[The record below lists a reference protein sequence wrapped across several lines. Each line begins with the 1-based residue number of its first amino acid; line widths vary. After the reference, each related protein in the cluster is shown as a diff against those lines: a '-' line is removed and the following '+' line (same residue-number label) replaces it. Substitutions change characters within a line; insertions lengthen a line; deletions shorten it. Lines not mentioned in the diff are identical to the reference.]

1 MCAPSDTIQ
10 LLHAPT
16 YLLRWAARFT
26 SDESLQVY
34 LVETTISEILREFPV
49 ADDSSSIEIEL
60 LATMRRAL
68 LRKFDA
74 RWVVTPPRSLGDKF
88 STPNNGQ

>member
-1 MCAPSDTIQ
+1 MLRRI
-10 LLHAPT
+10 LV
-16 YLLRWAARFT
+16 RWAARFT

-34 LVETTISEILREFPV
+34 LVEKTISEILREFPV
-49 ADDSSSIEIEL
+49 ADDSSSIEVEL

-74 RWVVTPPRSLGDKF
+74 RWVVTPRSLGDKF